1 MKTNVRKKSIYWL
14 HSHFLLNT
22 GGTRFVYDVIVKLQQ
37 YYHITVVVE
46 KCSDYWRRRYGAIG
60 VSVIEI
66 SPLSSNNLLYWLFFP
81 IFFVFDVLRLKKI
94 ARHNEVLISTMF
106 PMHAVAV
113 FVSKNTLFYCYEP
126 FTYFY
131 DKTLQK
137 SHMLLQRL
145 LIYILAFTYGGL
157 DRYGA
162 AKSKM
167 ILTINKVTRYWIK
180 QIYHREPDAVTYLG
194 VDVNVFNMS
203 VLPIHPKEEKMTV
216 IFHSTDYTALKG
228 TDNVLRAALRLK
240 EVNMTNIHFY
250 ISETVRNEQ
259 VYLKYQ
265 KFIESYGLENMI
277 SFVGHVPYSDLPR
290 YYRFADIYLFAGDP
304 DSTGAT
310 SASMSVLEAA
320 ACGVPSIRTLGEND
334 EVIDKQTGILVD
346 PRNSSEVAEAILYLH
361 NNRDKRQDM
370 GRKAH
375 DYVVSLY
382 IWENVA
388 KKISRGI
395 ESMRSHEKNQ
405 SSN

>member
-1 MKTNVRKKSIYWL
+1 
-14 HSHFLLNT
+14 
-22 GGTRFVYDVIVKLQQ
+22 
-37 YYHITVVVE
+37 
-46 KCSDYWRRRYGAIG
+46 
-60 VSVIEI
+60 
-66 SPLSSNNLLYWLFFP
+66 
-81 IFFVFDVLRLKKI
+81 
-94 ARHNEVLISTMF
+94 
-106 PMHAVAV
+106 
-113 FVSKNTLFYCYEP
+113 
-126 FTYFY
+126 
-131 DKTLQK
+131 
-137 SHMLLQRL
+137 MLLQRL

-346 PRNSSEVAEAILYLH
+346 PRNVTEVADAILYLH
-361 NNRDKRQDM
+361 KNSDKRRDM
-370 GRKAH
+370 GKNAH

-382 IWENVA
+382 IWEKVA
-388 KKISRGI
+388 EKIRQGI
-395 ESMRSHEKNQ
+395 ETIYLHEKKYP
-405 SSN
+405 SN